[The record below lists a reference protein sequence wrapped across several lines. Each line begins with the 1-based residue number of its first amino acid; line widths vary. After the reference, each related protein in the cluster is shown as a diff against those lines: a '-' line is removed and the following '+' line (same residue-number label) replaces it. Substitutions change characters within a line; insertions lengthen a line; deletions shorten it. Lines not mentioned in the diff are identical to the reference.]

1 MKRVLFVAL
10 LALALP
16 LAAFANSQTDFVATG
31 GVLGTNTN
39 GSVFSSPALLAV
51 FGFNGRGLI
60 AGTDLGTMAFTTG
73 TLLSTVGNVQ
83 TFNSGGSF
91 VITGS
96 GVDGLPNGII
106 FSGTFSGDATL
117 KTINSNTTTTGI
129 YKTLSCVQKDGCAL
143 TGTWYNGK
151 TVKGNF
157 YLNTAGGLV
166 AAAGFQA
173 PTVPE
178 PSTLGLLG
186 TGLLGLGALVRRKM
200 KT

>member
-1 MKRVLFVAL
+1 MKQVLFVAL

-16 LAAFANSQTDFVATG
+16 LAAFANSQTDFAASG
-31 GVLGTNTN
+31 GTLNTNSN
-39 GSVFSSPALLAV
+39 GSVFSSPTVFAA

-60 AGTDLGTMAFTTG
+60 AGDLGTMAFTTG

-91 VITGS
+91 VITGN
-96 GVDGLPNGII
+96 GTDGLPNGII

-129 YKTLSCVQKDGCAL
+129 YQTLSCLQKDGCSL

-151 TVKGNF
+151 TVNGNF
-157 YLNTAGGLV
+157 FLTTNGGL
-166 AAAGFQA
+166 AASAGFNA

-200 KT
+200 KA